1 TGHDCLRLES
11 GDCRSAS
18 ATLRHLH
25 DFGERS
31 AGWANGVGKGRKRR
45 FREKQPRL
53 FSFHGMMLAYPLGI
67 KVLPAQ
73 MPKRGHESIV
83 EIRLGRSC
91 LKEPLTIQFL
101 GCANLRV
108 AMDFD
113 VLARNLDPNT
123 SGSRART
130 DVEQIRELMR
140 AQEVDWDVGYG
151 ALSNSPLW

>member
-1 TGHDCLRLES
+1 
-11 GDCRSAS
+11 
-18 ATLRHLH
+18 
-25 DFGERS
+25 
-31 AGWANGVGKGRKRR
+31 
-45 FREKQPRL
+45 
-53 FSFHGMMLAYPLGI
+53 MLAYPLGI

-151 ALSNSPLW
+151 ALSNSPLWSKGDFLRSGALRFEGMCEVPGEISCEDKRAGLSLSVQKDVRLNQADVRTSTF